1 MYLGLGLAHQQRIRK
16 LHIKSDYKVLIDMVT
31 KKNKL
36 QWKHTHFSASYQTT
50 PAVELAGSFVSHFA

>member
-31 KKNKL
+31 KKINFNGNIATL
-36 QWKHTHFSASYQTT
+36 VRHIRQIIQ
-50 PAVELAGSFVSHFA
+50 LN